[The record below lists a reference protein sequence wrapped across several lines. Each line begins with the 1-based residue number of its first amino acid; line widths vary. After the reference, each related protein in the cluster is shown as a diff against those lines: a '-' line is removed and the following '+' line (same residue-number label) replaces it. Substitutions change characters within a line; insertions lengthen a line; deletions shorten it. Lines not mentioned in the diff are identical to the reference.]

1 VPDLTRGGCGIGSCY
16 GTQIESRWKSRAV
29 GINTYNMIDPVMP
42 FGGFKASGSGRD
54 CGAEALTHYTQTKS
68 VWVKLDR

>member
-1 VPDLTRGGCGIGSCY
+1 LRP
-16 GTQIESRWKSRAV
+16 KAAV

-42 FGGFKASGSGRD
+42 FGGFKASGFGRD